1 MSDLAKRNIRA
12 NVKAKAI
19 GAPKPV
25 PVPGQEAL
33 RPAAPVMRTDGS
45 AAVPA
50 VEICPLFRNSGGHDA
65 SLQLSEALDRVFHN
79 MVSRVT
85 LGISPMAIAQAYFD
99 WLFHLAGSPGK
110 QVHLWQDGVSNGA
123 KLVCYL
129 TQCMAH
135 DHQGA
140 EPCVA
145 PLPNDK
151 RFASA
156 GWQEFPF
163 NLIHQ
168 SFLLNQKWW
177 HDATTGV
184 RGVSDHNARVV
195 DFVARQILDIYSP
208 SNFLATNPEV
218 LQETREEGGQNLL
231 RGYWNLLEDWER
243 ASRGLKPAGL
253 DAFKVGRD
261 LALTPGKVVYQNR
274 LIELIQYTP
283 TTEKVR
289 PEPVLFIPAWIM
301 KYYILDLSPTNSLV
315 RYLIDQGF
323 TVFMV
328 SWKNPDAGDR
338 DLGFGDYLELGVME
352 AVDAIALIVP
362 QQKIHAAGYC
372 LGGTLLSIAAAAMAR
387 DGDDRLASISLFAA
401 QTDFSEAGE
410 LTLFTSESQIAF
422 LEDMMQEQ
430 GYLDSNQMAGAFQ
443 MLRSGDLIWSR
454 LVRDYLLG
462 KRQPVFDLLA
472 WNADT
477 TRMPFQ
483 MHAEYLRKLFLDN
496 ELAEGKFKVDGR
508 PVALGDIRQPMF
520 VAGTEADHV
529 SPWRSVFKLNLLSDT
544 AVTFLLTSGGHNAG
558 IVSEPGHAGRSYR
571 VSTKTE
577 LDQFVDPETW
587 FDRTPVR
594 EGSWWP
600 AWAAWLSGRSG
611 PMQSP
616 PPMAGGGH
624 RVLGDAPGTYVLRT

>member
-1 MSDLAKRNIRA
+1 
-12 NVKAKAI
+12 
-19 GAPKPV
+19 
-25 PVPGQEAL
+25 
-33 RPAAPVMRTDGS
+33 
-45 AAVPA
+45 
-50 VEICPLFRNSGGHDA
+50 
-65 SLQLSEALDRVFHN
+65 
-79 MVSRVT
+79 
-85 LGISPMAIAQAYFD
+85 
-99 WLFHLAGSPGK
+99 
-110 QVHLWQDGVSNGA
+110 
-123 KLVCYL
+123 
-129 TQCMAH
+129 
-135 DHQGA
+135 
-140 EPCVA
+140 
-145 PLPNDK
+145 
-151 RFASA
+151 
-156 GWQEFPF
+156 
-163 NLIHQ
+163 
-168 SFLLNQKWW
+168 
-177 HDATTGV
+177 
-184 RGVSDHNARVV
+184 
-195 DFVARQILDIYSP
+195 
-208 SNFLATNPEV
+208 
-218 LQETREEGGQNLL
+218 
-231 RGYWNLLEDWER
+231 
-243 ASRGLKPAGL
+243 
-253 DAFKVGRD
+253 
-261 LALTPGKVVYQNR
+261 
-274 LIELIQYTP
+274 
-283 TTEKVR
+283 
-289 PEPVLFIPAWIM
+289 
-301 KYYILDLSPTNSLV
+301 
-315 RYLIDQGF
+315 
-323 TVFMV
+323 
-328 SWKNPDAGDR
+328 
-338 DLGFGDYLELGVME
+338 
-352 AVDAIALIVP
+352 
-362 QQKIHAAGYC
+362 
-372 LGGTLLSIAAAAMAR
+372 
-387 DGDDRLASISLFAA
+387 
-401 QTDFSEAGE
+401 
-410 LTLFTSESQIAF
+410 
-422 LEDMMQEQ
+422 
-430 GYLDSNQMAGAFQ
+430 